1 MACTLKFD
9 GIIMGL
15 PRLLDQTA
23 IPGGDPIDIIRE
35 LAQRLIWELRPLL
48 DWAIR
53 NWALTLVLVVIL
65 IYWAGRQ
72 RRPRNY
78 R

>member
-1 MACTLKFD
+1 M
-9 GIIMGL
+9 
-15 PRLLDQTA
+15 
-23 IPGGDPIDIIRE
+23 DIIRE
-35 LAQRLIWELRPLL
+35 LVERLILELRPLL

-53 NWALTLVLVVIL
+53 NWALTLVLVVIM

-72 RRPRNY
+72 RRTRNY